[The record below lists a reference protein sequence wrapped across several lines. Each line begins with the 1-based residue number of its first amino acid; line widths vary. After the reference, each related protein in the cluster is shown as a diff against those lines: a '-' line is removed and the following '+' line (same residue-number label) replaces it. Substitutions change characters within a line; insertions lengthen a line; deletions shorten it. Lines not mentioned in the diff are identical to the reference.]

1 MQVTA
6 KVDYAIRALTELAA
20 SSSGTATSAQLAA
33 LQGIPGKFLE
43 SILSDLKRSGLL
55 TSQRGPAGG
64 YTLAL
69 PADEVTLADVMRAVE
84 GPLAGVRGLPPEDA
98 LYTGAAASL
107 REVWV
112 AVRAAMRKVLETTT
126 IADVANGQ
134 LPAEVHDLLMNA
146 EAWQRR

>member
-6 KVDYAIRALTELAA
+6 KVDYAIRALAELAA
-20 SSSGTATSAQLAA
+20 SSSGTATSAQLAD

-98 LYTGAAASL
+98 LYTGAATSL

-134 LPAEVHDLLMNA
+134 LPTEVHDLLVNA